1 LIKLN
6 TIAIK
11 DDPKGHPFLFIPLPI
26 GNIMTIPTIRRHNMN
41 LPIIHTN
48 IWDAIIAI
56 PFIILI
62 TQVIKLTLN
71 PPAFLVPNIAVILG
85 LLISIFISH
94 RGQLVVGIFMGFFYG
109 YAAIGNYASLKTT
122 IPAYRKQREI
132 VE

>member
-1 LIKLN
+1 
-6 TIAIK
+6 
-11 DDPKGHPFLFIPLPI
+11 
-26 GNIMTIPTIRRHNMN
+26 MN

-56 PFIILI
+56 PIIILI
-62 TQVIKLTLN
+62 TQIIKLTLK
-71 PPAFLVPNIAVILG
+71 PPAFLVPNIAGILG

-94 RGQLVVGIFMGFFYG
+94 RGHLVVGIFMGFFYG

-122 IPAYRKQREI
+122 VLAYRRQREI